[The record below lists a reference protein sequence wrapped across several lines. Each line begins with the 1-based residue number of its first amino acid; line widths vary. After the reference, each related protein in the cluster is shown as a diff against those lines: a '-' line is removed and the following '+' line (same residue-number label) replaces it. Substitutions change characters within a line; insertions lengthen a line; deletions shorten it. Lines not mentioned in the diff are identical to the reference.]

1 MQQTTSPPPPDL
13 GRVLL
18 AWLCQPGDA
27 PQGSGLAAELRTA
40 LDSLSWSEAL
50 ELAQTWPR
58 WCHVRVGEEALRLS
72 LEQVR
77 GDLRGRDLLRE
88 LRDLGAPYDLLRRL
102 FGISRRTFQDMGA
115 GRAASA
121 GAVLGIGKEGRG
133 RPREL
138 RCDERE
144 RVLRALHRLRVP
156 AGALPRDAGEWLG
169 LARLTQPVPLRVS
182 YAWLLRGEAVR

>member
-1 MQQTTSPPPPDL
+1 MQPITPPPPPDL

-18 AWLCQPGDA
+18 AWLREPGDVR
-27 PQGSGLAAELRTA
+27 QGCGLAAELRAA
-40 LDSLSWSEAL
+40 LDDLSWSEAL

-58 WCHVRVGEEALRLS
+58 WCRLQVGEEALRLS

-77 GDLRGRDLLRE
+77 GEVRGRDLLRQ

-115 GRAASA
+115 GQEAAA
-121 GAVLGIGKEGRG
+121 GAVPGARREGRG

>member
-1 MQQTTSPPPPDL
+1 MQPITPPPPPDL

-18 AWLCQPGDA
+18 AWLCEPGNA
-27 PQGSGLAAELRTA
+27 PQGCGLAAELRTA
-40 LDSLSWSEAL
+40 LDDLSWSEAL
-50 ELAQTWPR
+50 ELAQSWPR
-58 WCHVRVGEEALRLS
+58 WCRLQVGEEALRLS

-77 GDLRGRDLLRE
+77 GEVRGRDLLRQ
-88 LRDLGAPYDLLRRL
+88 LRDLGAPYDLLHRL
-102 FGISRRTFQDMGA
+102 FGISRRTFKRMGVGHGTAAGMALGARQD
-115 GRAASA
+115 
-121 GAVLGIGKEGRG
+121 GRG

-144 RVLRALHRLRVP
+144 IVLRALRRLRVP

-182 YAWLLRGEAVR
+182 YAWLVRGEALR